1 MRKITFL
8 SDFNVCHRPFKL
20 LLIIGL
26 LFVTFSKNIAS
37 AQNISGNEKSGRI
50 ISFSGYDW
58 LVKSSVNT
66 ISGTLAPG
74 NNYFSDSSENVWVD
88 KNGWLHLKITL
99 LDGKL
104 YCAEVTLTKPLGY
117 KKYVFHVFS
126 RFDHFHPNVVGGLFT
141 YLDGTDQAEELDVEF
156 SKWGDDKRTN
166 NELFSIQPSENP
178 KNIQSFKPEL
188 NGNATTHI
196 INWQPGAVEF
206 ASYHGH
212 YSSAPTDST
221 LIIHKWSYSGKD
233 VPKDLNGRI
242 HINLWLF
249 HREKIDP
256 YDHPENEM
264 VIKDFQAL

>member
-8 SDFNVCHRPFKL
+8 SDFNFWNRPFKL
-20 LLIIGL
+20 LLITGL
-26 LFVTFSKNIAS
+26 LFVILSGKTVL
-37 AQNISGNEKSGRI
+37 AQNISEKEKSGRV
-50 ISFSGYDW
+50 ISFSGYEW
-58 LVKSSVNT
+58 MVKSSVNT

-74 NNYFSDSSENVWVD
+74 NNYFSDSKENVWVD

-99 LDGKL
+99 LNGKW
-104 YCAEVTLTKPLGY
+104 YCAEVLLTKPLGY

-126 RFDHFHPNVVGGLFT
+126 RFDHFHSNVVGGLFT
-141 YLDGTDQAEELDVEF
+141 YLDGTDQAEELDIEF

-178 KNIQSFKPEL
+178 ENIQSFKPEL

-196 INWQPGAVEF
+196 IDWKPGNVVFE
-206 ASYHGH
+206 SYHGH

-221 LIIHKWSYSGKD
+221 LIIHKWNYSGKD
-233 VPKDLNGRI
+233 VPKDQNGRI

-249 HREKIDP
+249 HREIIDLF
-256 YDHPENEM
+256 DHPENEM
-264 VIKDFQAL
+264 VVKDFQAL

>member
-1 MRKITFL
+1 MRKITLPF
-8 SDFNVCHRPFKL
+8 DFNFCDRPFKL
-20 LLIIGL
+20 LLILGL
-26 LFVTFSKNIAS
+26 LFVTFSENIVS
-37 AQNISGNEKSGRI
+37 AQNISGKEKSGRV

-58 LVKSSVNT
+58 LVKSSANT

-74 NNYFSDSSENVWVD
+74 NNYFSDSKENVWVD

-99 LDGKL
+99 LNRKW
-104 YCAEVTLTKPLGY
+104 YCAEVMLMKALGY

-141 YLDGTDQAEELDVEF
+141 YLDGKDQSEEIDVEF

-178 KNIQSFKPEL
+178 ENIQSFKPEL

-196 INWQPGAVEF
+196 IDWKPGKVAFESF
-206 ASYHGH
+206 HGH
-212 YSSAPTDST
+212 YSFAPADTA
-221 LIIHKWSYSGKD
+221 LIIHKWNYLGKD
-233 VPKDLNGRI
+233 VPKDQNGRI

>member
-1 MRKITFL
+1 MRKKQL
-8 SDFNVCHRPFKL
+8 SSDFNFCNWIFKL
-20 LLIIGL
+20 LFLGALFIL
-26 LFVTFSKNIAS
+26 LGENNAIA
-37 AQNISGNEKSGRI
+37 QDIRGKEKSDRV

-58 LVKSSVNT
+58 LVKSSANT
-66 ISGTLAPG
+66 ISGTIAPG
-74 NNYFSDSSENVWVD
+74 NNYFSDSMENVWVD

-99 LDGKL
+99 RNGKW
-104 YCAEVTLTKPLGY
+104 YCSEVMLTKALGY

-141 YLDGTDQAEELDVEF
+141 YLDGTDQAEEIDVEF
-156 SKWGDDKRTN
+156 SKWGDDTRVN

-178 KNIQSFKPEL
+178 ENVESFKPEL

-196 INWQPGAVEF
+196 FDWKPGKVEF
-206 ASYHGH
+206 SSYHGH
-212 YSSAPTDST
+212 YSSAPTDNT
-221 LIIHKWSYSGKD
+221 LIIRKWSYSGRD
-233 VPKDLNGRI
+233 VPKNQNGRI

-249 HREKIDP
+249 HRENIDP